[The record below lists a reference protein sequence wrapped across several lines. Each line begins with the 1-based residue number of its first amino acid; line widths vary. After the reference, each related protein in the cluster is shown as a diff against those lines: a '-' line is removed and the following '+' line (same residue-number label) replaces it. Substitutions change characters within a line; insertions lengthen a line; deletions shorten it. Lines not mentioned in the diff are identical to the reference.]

1 MKPRPLLT
9 AIAARRRL
17 FGLTVLAVA
26 IVLGLAGY
34 MVYRPSG
41 PAPVPGLAVGTAL
54 GRNGSSAGYAQVLKP
69 RAFVFPADYGP
80 HPRYRN
86 EWWYFTGNLATAAGR
101 RFGFELTLFRIAL
114 APKPPHSASRW
125 ATNQLYMAHFAVTD
139 VAGQRFHEAQ
149 RLTRGALGL
158 AGARAAPFRVWV
170 NDWSVHAPGPA
181 AAFPWRLRARTGDM
195 AVTLEL
201 TAISPV
207 VAQGDHGLS
216 RKSAGRGHAS
226 YYYSIPRLAARGDI
240 ELHRKRF
247 AVTGLTWLD
256 REWSSGAL
264 GADQTG
270 WDWFA
275 LQFDDGTDL
284 MFYRLRDRG
293 GRTDPYSAGSLI
305 EPDGRRRDLTTDNLR
320 LQPQRWWTSPDGG
333 RYPVAWQ
340 LALPARDCSWRIEPL
355 LDDQELR
362 SIVHYWEGAVA
373 VDGRCGARSMHGH
386 GYVELTGYAPPTGT
400 SGR

>member
-1 MKPRPLLT
+1 MKRRFLLA
-9 AIAARRRL
+9 AIAGRRRL
-17 FGLTVLAVA
+17 LAWAAMAVV
-26 IVLGLAGY
+26 IVSGVAGY
-34 MVYRPSG
+34 MAYRPSG
-41 PAPVPGLAVGTAL
+41 PASAQGLAVGAAL
-54 GRNGSSAGYAQVLKP
+54 GPSGSSDGYTQVLKP

-86 EWWYFTGNLATAAGR
+86 EWWYFTGNLATAGGR
-101 RFGFELTLFRIAL
+101 RFGFELTVFRIAL
-114 APKPPHSASRW
+114 APNPPDSASRW

-158 AGARAAPFRVWV
+158 AGAQAAPFRVWV
-170 NDWSVHAPGPA
+170 NDWRVHATGPA

-201 TAISPV
+201 TALTKI
-207 VAQGDHGLS
+207 VAQGDHGFS

-240 ELHRKRF
+240 QLHGKRF
-247 AVTGLTWLD
+247 AVTGLAWLD

-264 GADQTG
+264 AANQTG

-275 LQFDDGTDL
+275 LQFGDGTDL
-284 MFYRLRDRG
+284 MFYRLRDRD
-293 GRTDPYSAGSLI
+293 GRADPHSAGSLI
-305 EPDGRRRDLTTDNLR
+305 EPDGRRRDLTTDNVR

-333 RYPVAWQ
+333 RYPVAWR
-340 LALPARDCSWRIEPL
+340 LALPARDCAWRIEPL
-355 LDDQELR
+355 LDDQELHGV
-362 SIVHYWEGAVA
+362 VHYWEGAVA
-373 VDGRCGARSMHGH
+373 VNGRCPGRSMHGH
-386 GYVELTGYAPPTGT
+386 GYLELTGYAPQT
-400 SGR
+400 SSGSR